1 MIRQITVAALFTVGL
16 GLSTAE
22 AGHRFVQQSSFYRP
36 YSPAVVYYHP
46 YTSHYR
52 PAAYYHTAAYRPVF
66 AAPTTVVVQRPVYVA
81 QPVAY
86 PEPVFVETPVMTGP
100 TLPAP
105 TIAVRPVATNPCC
118 TPQPI
123 AVPQLHTSSYYPTY
137 SAPGYTT
144 VRYRAPLW
152 PFGHRDKLR
161 YRVDTPY
168 GTHKY
173 TYRTSWWNGTTRFK
187 YDFDD

>member
-1 MIRQITVAALFTVGL
+1 ML
-16 GLSTAE
+16 
-22 AGHRFVQQSSFYRP
+22 
-36 YSPAVVYYHP
+36 
-46 YTSHYR
+46 
-52 PAAYYHTAAYRPVF
+52 
-66 AAPTTVVVQRPVYVA
+66 RPVYVA

-86 PEPVFVETPVMTGP
+86 PEPVFVESPVITV
-100 TLPAP
+100 PAP
-105 TIAVRPVATNPCC
+105 TIAARPVATEPCC

-123 AVPQLHTSSYYPTY
+123 AVPQVYTSRYYPTY

-144 VRYRAPLW
+144 VRYRGPLW
-152 PFGHRDKLR
+152 PLGHRDKLR

-173 TYRTSWWNGTTRFK
+173 TYRTSWWNGTTRFE